1 MPTLNVLFYVYTC
14 VCACVNVACYVR
26 ERLVLVWGENRLF
39 MFFFVIFDR
48 IVYIMASTGRSM
60 VVFLKTNVTLC
71 NHLILIHHVLK
82 SSNVLISDDSY
93 QFI

>member
-39 MFFFVIFDR
+39 MFFFCDLRPNCI
-48 IVYIMASTGRSM
+48 YNGLNRSIDGC
-60 VVFLKTNVTLC
+60 F
-71 NHLILIHHVLK
+71 
-82 SSNVLISDDSY
+82 S
-93 QFI
+93 